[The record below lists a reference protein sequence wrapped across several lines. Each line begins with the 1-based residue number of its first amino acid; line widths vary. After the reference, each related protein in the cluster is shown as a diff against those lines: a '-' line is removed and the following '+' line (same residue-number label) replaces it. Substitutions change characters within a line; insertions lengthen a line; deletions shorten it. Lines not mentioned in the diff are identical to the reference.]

1 MSERRRRESE
11 RELSKQVSAA
21 WEQAQTQIANTE
33 KDSRL
38 KAAALIAT
46 AEREAKLI
54 MERTDAEVMQLI
66 HVRGDVVG
74 ALSEIQSRIESAIR
88 RDRMS
93 VVKRSDSEQA

>member
-1 MSERRRRESE
+1 
-11 RELSKQVSAA
+11 
-21 WEQAQTQIANTE
+21 
-33 KDSRL
+33 
-38 KAAALIAT
+38 
-46 AEREAKLI
+46 
-54 MERTDAEVMQLI
+54 MQLI